1 MNVITINQLKS
12 KQGDFELNI
21 DELNIPKGY
30 ITGLIGENGSGK
42 TSLIYHLLNL
52 RVQDTGEIKIFDRT
66 FIEDREYILSNI
78 GIVYSE
84 NHFPDF
90 MNPKSL
96 EKIFIDYY
104 VTWDSNLYA
113 HYLDKFEIP
122 MTKKIKTLS
131 QGMKI
136 KLNIAT
142 AMSHKPKLLILDEP
156 TSNLDP
162 TFRIELLNI
171 LQDLMLDEDQTI
183 LFSTHI
189 TSDLEQIA
197 DYIAFIEEGRL
208 MLYEEK
214 DHLLEQYH
222 IIEGD
227 DLLLDDELDQLLIG
241 TEFNDKRFKAMT
253 KDADVF
259 RELFGDKVIINP
271 ITIDQMMYFSKLK
284 RLGVKHE
291 ATY

>member
-1 MNVITINQLKS
+1 
-12 KQGDFELNI
+12 
-21 DELNIPKGY
+21 
-30 ITGLIGENGSGK
+30 
-42 TSLIYHLLNL
+42 
-52 RVQDTGEIKIFDRT
+52 
-66 FIEDREYILSNI
+66 
-78 GIVYSE
+78 
-84 NHFPDF
+84 
-90 MNPKSL
+90 
-96 EKIFIDYY
+96 
-104 VTWDSNLYA
+104 
-113 HYLDKFEIP
+113 
-122 MTKKIKTLS
+122 
-131 QGMKI
+131 
-136 KLNIAT
+136 
-142 AMSHKPKLLILDEP
+142 
-156 TSNLDP
+156 
-162 TFRIELLNI
+162 
-171 LQDLMLDEDQTI
+171 MLDEDQTI

-291 ATY
+291 AAY